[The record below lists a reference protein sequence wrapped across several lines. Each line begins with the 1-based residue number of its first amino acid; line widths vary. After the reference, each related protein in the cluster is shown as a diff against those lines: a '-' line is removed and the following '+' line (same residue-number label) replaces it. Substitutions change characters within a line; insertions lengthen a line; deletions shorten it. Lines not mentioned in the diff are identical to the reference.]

1 MQMNKFT
8 LEEIQLGLE
17 IYEKYLIQEAYL
29 SNDIQTLH
37 EIKLSFKGIKD
48 LGKRALAKFKSLATP
63 EKTFVGLLGKLK
75 KQTGKEAKEILSFI
89 RDKAKEYEGKSLK
102 DIQKDIEKLYNEFTG
117 NKVDE
122 ALSDT
127 ARRIGGTLALILY
140 AALSLAPS
148 AFASADA
155 LGGLDNSPTIEN
167 PVDLEGDNDDP
178 NTISFA
184 DAQEL
189 VGPSLGSDIAFDSV
203 KTGISSQGVNVDV
216 GDTGGVISFNTGE
229 FNASQADINAA
240 AQAAV
245 DDLVD
250 SLDGKD
256 LTKVDLDPFGLISNT
271 PGDQDN
277 NPSGSGTDGLDAK
290 RLDTAKKIADKAADL
305 LKDKFPDADIQVS
318 DGTTNSSGVDSQKQV
333 DKGSAESAS
342 TQVAGFSFS
351 GVETGDAD
359 TGDEGSPEVAKARLI
374 DPKVELDNR
383 SRYLA
388 ILTLFLPLLVDDYD
402 ELADNIVKS
411 TGLTESDFPLGESR
425 MFKKL
430 KELEKKE
437 DKTPEDEEV
446 IKALK
451 WSVGTSKSP
460 STLLRNI
467 NKLDP
472 KVALGKRVLRKS
484 LRPGVRG
491 KSMGRSGFPGIS
503 QGSLGTSPT
512 DPRNPNTGD
521 GSPGS
526 RADRGFG
533 GNVGP
538 TVGESLMSILLEAQT
553 DFSELPKYN
562 SSKAKSNLGMLV
574 PLYAAFWASEPGRT
588 ADGQT
593 LPTGFNID
601 YVIEKYSS
609 SWETFTQKFPVV
621 AGIVTSPDLVD
632 YEPGKEPKA
641 QDTGDTKDKDSTTP
655 QKPTGPIDLSAINTK
670 AELKF
675 LILSILKLTNQDFAS
690 QDTSI
695 KRYMFTL
702 ANQVKSLKEEAD
714 LDVSKISK
722 ILTSSAIRNK
732 ILKISNKDDLKAL
745 IVNDILPSIDP
756 ELRNNLKAV
765 KGALIGAANSYK
777 YDASELDEM
786 SKKKIRQRDKLAKS
800 IKPRTIK
807 QYGKKEGESA
817 AYAIAT
823 NMVKEDCG
831 CGCGGGVCGNST
843 SNSIIEQL
851 IEDLVYEEL
860 CKRGKAYIA
869 ARKRAGEKSSAYL
882 SGRAVKVCK
891 GQIKGA
897 GGKRKKSYRNESL
910 YNQLKPQVLKYLE
923 ETLFNDPHFAIV
935 SEYNVEEANID
946 ESLRNWFKKENW
958 VRIDT
963 QGNIAGKCGTMPKGK
978 ATQRCLPRAK
988 AMSLTKAQRR
998 ATARKKV
1005 RGSKKGK
1012 QFVRNTKK
1020 ARVSFKKK

>member
-1 MQMNKFT
+1 MQTNKFT

-17 IYEKYLIQEAYL
+17 VYETYLIQEAYL
-29 SNDIQTLH
+29 NNDIQTLH
-37 EIKLSFKGIKD
+37 ELKLSFKGIKD
-48 LGKRALAKFKSLATP
+48 LGRKALAKFKALATP

-75 KQTGKEAKEILSFI
+75 KQTGKGAKEIISFV

-102 DIQKDIEKLYNEFTG
+102 DIQKDVEKLYSEFTG

-127 ARRIGGTLALILY
+127 ARRIGGTLALLLY

-178 NTISFA
+178 NTISYE
-184 DAQEL
+184 DAEEL

-203 KTGISSQGVNVDV
+203 KTGISSQGVNVDI

-229 FNASQADINAA
+229 FDASQADIDTA
-240 AQAAV
+240 AQDAV
-245 DDLVD
+245 DDLIN

-256 LTKVDLDPFGLISNT
+256 LTKVNLDPFGLISNT

-277 NPSGSGTDGLDAK
+277 NPSGSDTDGLDAK

-318 DGTTNSSGVDSQKQV
+318 DGTTNSDGVDSQKQV
-333 DKGSAESAS
+333 DKGSTESAS

-359 TGDEGSPEVAKARLI
+359 TGDEGSPEAAKARLI
-374 DPKVELDNR
+374 DPKVKLDNR

-388 ILTLFLPLLVDDYD
+388 LLTLFLPLLVDDYD
-402 ELADNIVKS
+402 DLADNIVKS
-411 TGLTESDFPLGESR
+411 LGLTEEDFPLGR
-425 MFKKL
+425 NRVNKKL
-430 KELEKKE
+430 AVLIKKE

-451 WSVGTSKSP
+451 WADGTSRGP
-460 STLLRNI
+460 SSLLKNI
-467 NKLDP
+467 NNLDP
-472 KVALGKRVLRKS
+472 KVALGKRILKKATQ
-484 LRPGVRG
+484 PGKRG
-491 KSMGRSGFPGIS
+491 QSMGRSGFPGTA

-512 DPRNPNTGD
+512 DPGIGTDRDTG
-521 GSPGS
+521 S
-526 RADRGFG
+526 
-533 GNVGP
+533 NIGP
-538 TVGESLMSILLEAQT
+538 TVAESLMSILLEAQT

-562 SSKAKSNLGMLV
+562 SGKAKSNLGILV
-574 PLYAAFWASEPGRT
+574 PLYASYWSSERGKTAS
-588 ADGQT
+588 GQT
-593 LPTGFNID
+593 MPTGFDLD
-601 YVIEKYSS
+601 YVMKTYSS
-609 SWETFTQKFPVV
+609 SWNKFTKDYPLIVGAVKFDTY
-621 AGIVTSPDLVD
+621 ID
-632 YEPGKEPKA
+632 YAPGEEPTDQA
-641 QDTGDTKDKDSTTP
+641 TGDKDSTTS

-695 KRYMFTL
+695 KKYMFTL

-722 ILTSSAIRNK
+722 ILTSSSVRNK
-732 ILKISNKDDLKAL
+732 ILKISNKSDLKDF

-786 SKKKIRQRDKLAKS
+786 SKKKIKQRDKLAKS
-800 IKPRTIK
+800 IKSNTVK

-823 NMVKEDCG
+823 NMVKEIDR
-831 CGCGGGVCGNST
+831 T
-843 SNSIIEQL
+843 LPTNSIIEQL
-851 IEDLVYEEL
+851 IEELVYEEL

-897 GGKRKKSYRNESL
+897 GGKRKKSYKNESL
-910 YNQLKPQVLKYLE
+910 YNRLRPQVLKYLE
-923 ETLFNDPHFAIV
+923 ETFFNDPQFAIIA
-935 SEYNVEEANID
+935 EYNVSKGEIN
-946 ESLRNWFKKENW
+946 ESLKNWFGKEDW

-988 AMSLTKAQRR
+988 ANSLTKAQR
-998 ATARKKV
+998 ASTSRKKV

-1012 QFVRNTKK
+1012 QFVKNTKK
-1020 ARVSFKKK
+1020 AKVSFKKK